1 MQLLGLGLGL
11 ASSLAKKP
19 SVGPSFGFRGAP
31 KRRRRRARLTQG
43 ELMELTQIRNILGR
57 TAAANALP
65 FYMGRG
71 R

>member
-1 MQLLGLGLGL
+1 MAFLMSMLPTILGAAGKVTKGF
-11 ASSLAKKP
+11 A
-19 SVGPSFGFRGAP
+19 VGK
-31 KRRRRRARLTQG
+31 KRRRRRARLTQS
-43 ELMELTQIRNILGR
+43 EIVELTQIKNLLGR